1 MANGVSTGFMRSAV
15 LNGYRL
21 GTAANVSRLKR
32 SLIEKDLVSIVGP
45 KHLAIS
51 DPILAFWLKRRV
63 WRE

>member
-1 MANGVSTGFMRSAV
+1 MQSAA
-15 LNGYRL
+15 LNSYRL

-32 SLIEKDLVSIVGP
+32 SLIEKDLVSIAGP

-51 DPILAFWLKRRV
+51 NPILALWLKRRV